1 MAETLIESSAA
12 LLNELGLFVGM
23 GDVYLAEMTTEDT
36 AATPPV
42 YGTPYLAV
50 EGISCGL
57 TPVYAEGS
65 LNASDKSVRSLK
77 MMTGMDVAMES
88 PRVLPKVRC
97 HVLGREMDENGGELV
112 GDGMPPLMAVGVYA
126 TRDDGTY
133 LMRWIYKVR
142 FSEGKTDMKTGED
155 GTIAYQIPTLEGK
168 GVRLAYRHKTAGGKT
183 VRLTEYVYDSAKQEE
198 PMTPEEFFSQV
209 RYPWA
214 APAEAAA
221 TTGEE

>member
-1 MAETLIESSAA
+1 MGETLIESSAE
-12 LLNELGLFVGM
+12 LLNALGLYTGM
-23 GDVYLAEMTTEDT
+23 GDIYLAEMTKEDT
-36 AATPPV
+36 AAAPPQ

-77 MMTGMDVAMES
+77 MLTGMDVAMEY

-112 GDGMPPLMAVGVYA
+112 GDGMPPLMAVGVCA
-126 TRDDGTY
+126 TRDDGSY
-133 LMRWIYKVR
+133 HMRWIYKVR
-142 FSEGKTDMKTGED
+142 FSEGKTDMKSAED

-168 GVRLAYRHKTAGGKT
+168 GVRLAYRHKTASGKT
-183 VRLTEYVYDSAKQEE
+183 VRLTQYEYDSATQET

-214 APAEAAA
+214 EPTEAAA
-221 TTGEE
+221 E